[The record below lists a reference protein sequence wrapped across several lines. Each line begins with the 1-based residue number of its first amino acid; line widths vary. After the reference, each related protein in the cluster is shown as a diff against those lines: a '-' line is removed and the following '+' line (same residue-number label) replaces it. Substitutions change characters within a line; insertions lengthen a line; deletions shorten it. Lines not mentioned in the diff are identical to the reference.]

1 MDEFT
6 KAEKIANLALKEADM
21 LSNERIAEMQ
31 MQSKM
36 FKQQDRKLNS

>member
-21 LSNERIAEMQ
+21 RSNERIAAMQ
-31 MQSKM
+31 MQRKM
-36 FKQQDRKLNS
+36 Q